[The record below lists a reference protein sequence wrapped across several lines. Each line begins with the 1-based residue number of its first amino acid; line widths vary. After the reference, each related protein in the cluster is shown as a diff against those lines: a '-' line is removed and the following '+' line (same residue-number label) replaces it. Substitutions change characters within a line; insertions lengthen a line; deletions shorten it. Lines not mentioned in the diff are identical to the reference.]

1 MIEIWLTAKAKR
13 IRLPVLP
20 EKISLEAGGQHE
32 RVTLHEAGEAL
43 LIGKRRLRAL
53 SIGSYFPARYT
64 SVCAFRNIPEPQ
76 ATADLLRSWAEGGV
90 IVKLVIAGGA
100 VDVSMPVVIESFSS
114 SLRKVSGDVEYEM
127 SLTEYVTLDVTAAAA
142 SVFTLHPRP
151 RPRTAPTP
159 PTNTRYTG
167 TSRYPTA
174 RPLLPGFVTD
184 RYPTPTQT
192 LEI

>member
-1 MIEIWLTAKAKR
+1 VVEIYLTAKAVR
-13 IRLPVLP
+13 IRLPILP
-20 EKISLEAGGQHE
+20 EKISLDAGADHE
-32 RVTLHEAGEAL
+32 KVTLHEAGGAL
-43 LIGKRRLRAL
+43 LPGMRRLRSL
-53 SIGSYFPARYT
+53 SLASYFPARYT
-64 SVCAFRNIPEPQ
+64 SVCAYRNIPDPQ
-76 ATADLLRSWAEGGV
+76 VAADLLRSWAEGGV